1 MLSSSAKN
9 FRSFPNLW
17 KSAIAS
23 NSKLQKGHAKAWGT
37 KWGSVKKIVSP
48 LNKIYLNEWM
58 NEPKW
63 QLKAKAVKMNIYQKL
78 AQKTGTAQVLV
89 LWDIY
94 NSRGNLQLVFYK
106 LFMEVDSTGYIEHV
120 TASKSKGSGY
130 GKPGPHFF

>member
-1 MLSSSAKN
+1 
-9 FRSFPNLW
+9 
-17 KSAIAS
+17 
-23 NSKLQKGHAKAWGT
+23 
-37 KWGSVKKIVSP
+37 
-48 LNKIYLNEWM
+48 M